1 MKTLALVFVL
11 INISSSLSKPNQING
26 GFSLDLIDRDSPQS
40 PLYDPTYAQLD
51 RLKNA
56 LLRSTLRASR
66 LSKRAGFTSKVASID
81 VDISAAL
88 GEYVMLISIG
98 TPPVK
103 VFGIADTGS
112 DLTWVQCKPC
122 KNCYKQ
128 VGPLLVPSNSSTY
141 RSLSC
146 QSKGCEALDKDQLS
160 CDSKNICHYKM
171 SYGDS
176 SVTVGDLA
184 VDTFWFGPT
193 PVKNVAFGCG
203 HDNEGTFKKDS
214 SGIVGLGGGP
224 LSIINQLQ
232 YVVNG
237 KFSYCLIPY
246 SNNQKTSRIHFGTH
260 AIVAGANVVSTPLI
274 KKNPS
279 TFYYLTLES
288 ILVGKHKVSAK
299 GSSSKIPAEKGNII
313 IDSGT
318 TLTFIPDEFYSDL
331 ITSITNVIGLGFD
344 IPQWGFKFCYK
355 NLNLGRVPPMTF
367 RFTGANVEVPP
378 ENMFLEIQKGVN
390 CLAFSSAADGLAI
403 FGNLMQR
410 NMLVGY
416 DLLA

>member
-1 MKTLALVFVL
+1 MKTLALVLVFVL
-11 INISSSLSKPNQING
+11 INISSSLSKPNQINS

-40 PLYDPTYAQLD
+40 PFYDPTYAQLD

-56 LLRSTLRASR
+56 FLWSTLRAFR
-66 LSKRAGFTSKVASID
+66 LSKRAGFTSKDASID
-81 VDISAAL
+81 VDISAAS
-88 GEYVMLISIG
+88 GEYLMMISIG

-112 DLTWVQCKPC
+112 DLTWAQCKPC

-146 QSKGCEALDKDQLS
+146 QSKGCKALDKDQFS

-171 SYGDS
+171 SYVDRS
-176 SVTVGDLA
+176 TFTIKDLA

-193 PVKNVAFGCG
+193 PVINVVFGCG
-203 HDNEGTFKKDS
+203 HDNEGTFKKDA

-232 YVVNG
+232 SVING

-260 AIVAGANVVSTPLI
+260 ANVVGANVVSTPLI
-274 KKNPS
+274 KKDPS

-288 ILVGKHKVSAK
+288 ISVGEHKASAK
-299 GSSSKIPAEKGNII
+299 GSLYKIPAEKGNNI

-318 TLTFIPDEFYSDL
+318 TLTYIPDEFYSDF
-331 ITSITNVIGLGFD
+331 IANITNVIGLGFD
-344 IPQWGFKFCYK
+344 MPQWGFDFAT
-355 NLNLGRVPPMTF
+355 RT
-367 RFTGANVEVPP
+367 
-378 ENMFLEIQKGVN
+378 
-390 CLAFSSAADGLAI
+390 
-403 FGNLMQR
+403 
-410 NMLVGY
+410 
-416 DLLA
+416 